1 MGLFSKEECV
11 CCGNKVG
18 FFSRKRL
25 VNKEGYICKDCEKK
39 CSPLVNVG
47 RFTKKDIEE
56 HIKYMENQNKLF
68 EEKFEKIEKDKKQRF
83 VCVETG
89 VEFADEI
96 AMFRY
101 LSPQANKKVYKELF
115 RYDQIKSYE
124 PYMTSNT
131 NSQNG
136 KKYSEVGIIIKLYN
150 SWTPD
155 NKQFADNRSYHPYVE
170 EIKVPRHRNVD
181 DYNSDPMLDYLD
193 KLFGKYEDRSLIGG
207 IKSSFIGTNKQREQM
222 KVAGEGLKALGSLA
236 KSKISKNEEDKKK
249 AKENVNKLKEDA
261 ADLVTGNRASYT
273 KIANAIENQVLNNK

>member
-101 LSPQANKKVYKELF
+101 LSPQANKKVY
-115 RYDQIKSYE
+115 
-124 PYMTSNT
+124 
-131 NSQNG
+131 
-136 KKYSEVGIIIKLYN
+136 
-150 SWTPD
+150 
-155 NKQFADNRSYHPYVE
+155 
-170 EIKVPRHRNVD
+170 
-181 DYNSDPMLDYLD
+181 
-193 KLFGKYEDRSLIGG
+193 
-207 IKSSFIGTNKQREQM
+207 
-222 KVAGEGLKALGSLA
+222 
-236 KSKISKNEEDKKK
+236 
-249 AKENVNKLKEDA
+249 
-261 ADLVTGNRASYT
+261 RA
-273 KIANAIENQVLNNK
+273 

>member
-101 LSPQANKKVYKELF
+101 VSPQANKKVYKELF

-249 AKENVNKLKEDA
+249 AKEKVDKLKEDA

>member
-25 VNKEGYICKDCEKK
+25 VNKEGYICKECEKK

-136 KKYSEVGIIIKLYN
+136 KKYSEVGIIIKLFN

-249 AKENVNKLKEDA
+249 AKENVDKLKEDA
-261 ADLVTGNRASYT
+261 ADLATGNRASYT